1 MSFTCTRFDDSIPC
15 EQSPNYFYLNKRN
28 GDPKAYFLTDE
39 EILNSPTQSPFT
51 PISAATLHRHHH
63 HHHHLEDNDD
73 VADSSIVLDEDSD
86 LNGYGDRR
94 NPQHRLHQHHH
105 HRNYSSS
112 SRFDGYRGQNL
123 MSSSSPP
130 HTNGGHFIN
139 ESDNYKNI
147 AKNFTTQSSIHPRT
161 IESEER
167 DNEFSLNNVNNFS
180 YHHQQQ
186 QQLNR
191 NQNQIIETDDSERRK
206 NDLISSVLNN
216 YNPIDDND
224 HHPLEVMGDIFH
236 VERKS
241 LNHIENQQQP
251 HQQDQ
256 TVRAPYELSEE
267 LATNHHQQHRQ
278 QSSSLPATTVAI
290 DSDQSALKYSNDG
303 NNNRQN
309 LGVVSSTNINGNY
322 EPATKVSTYVPLNLN
337 YEELNEDDPQTNNE
351 ADILEVD
358 NHIDFKRLNKN
369 GADSKNEID
378 NNQKELI
385 GEKLLL
391 RTMNYVEPDRHQR
404 NHQPQQQ
411 HQHQHDRNE
420 IAALAMSHRDAL
432 RNSFEMDNNPSSF
445 RSTSAPEI
453 VEPIIPPPITVTPM
467 RTKTTFTPAT
477 FSQLYVEKK
486 RQQQLHQQQHP
497 IFGPNISTTL
507 GKNPFEQTPHLKSIK
522 IKPTLKIFD
531 HVKQE
536 MIPIHNKSISS
547 IFGTISPLSLLKNT
561 QQSIPSSVSKYDL
574 FKDTFQTDIGSRS
587 PSPNTGLQSPIRIH
601 KPLLNYRPTIQ
612 HPNNNAQPFILSALG
627 QNNNNLNSNKVENN
641 FLLNNNVDITGARSH
656 HHQQQQQQQQQSS
669 LTSLPVKISFVNNG
683 RTNSNND
690 ANHHVID
697 NHQKNS
703 NNPRQFVDY
712 LGSNYKVVKQVKGKN
727 LLIDPSLEK
736 DPARDNI
743 IAQVLEMLNKYN

>member
-1 MSFTCTRFDDSIPC
+1 MKIFPFSIWLTREDGQDGYDLRIISKSRSDLFVHIKHNNIREDSHSI
-15 EQSPNYFYLNKRN
+15 QKRKRLE
-28 GDPKAYFLTDE
+28 P
-39 EILNSPTQSPFT
+39 ISLNSIEKANQGFICQSEGYF
-51 PISAATLHRHHH
+51 A
-63 HHHHLEDNDD
+63 D
-73 VADSSIVLDEDSD
+73 VAFGCQFYHVCE
-86 LNGYGDRR
+86 NAN
-94 NPQHRLHQHHH
+94 NP
-105 HRNYSSS
+105 
-112 SRFDGYRGQNL
+112 FDK
-123 MSSSSPP
+123 P
-130 HTNGGHFIN
+130 
-139 ESDNYKNI
+139 
-147 AKNFTTQSSIHPRT
+147 
-161 IESEER
+161 
-167 DNEFSLNNVNNFS
+167 
-180 YHHQQQ
+180 

-241 LNHIENQQQP
+241 LNRIENQQQP

-369 GADSKNEID
+369 GADSNNEID

-467 RTKTTFTPAT
+467 RTKATFTPAT

-507 GKNPFEQTPHLKSIK
+507 GNNPFEQTPHPKSIK

-574 FKDTFQTDIGSRS
+574 FKDTFQTDIGGRS